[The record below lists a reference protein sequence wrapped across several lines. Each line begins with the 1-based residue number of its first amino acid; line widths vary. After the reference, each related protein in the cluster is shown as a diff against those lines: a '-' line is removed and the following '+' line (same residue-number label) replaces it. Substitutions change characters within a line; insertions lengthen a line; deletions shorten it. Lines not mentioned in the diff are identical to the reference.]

1 MDIIEE
7 LMVALISTFKSYL
20 DIVIVIY
27 ICLFIIVI
35 AIEVIFLIKNKSDIY
50 FIKQVFLFLYNYENN
65 QLKKEYE
72 INFLEKVAKEFNL
85 NNLVLLEKIKKD
97 NNFFF
102 SLISSNF
109 LSNQLNETNQ
119 DNSHIKL
126 NDKPIM
132 NKETKTKIK
141 EKQDENINNNY
152 KKIKNNLEQNSMN
165 GSLLNNSINNN
176 SSMVQLINKNNNKDI
191 INDLKNQQIELKK
204 AKKVKV

>member
-1 MDIIEE
+1 M
-7 LMVALISTFKSYL
+7 
-20 DIVIVIY
+20 
-27 ICLFIIVI
+27 
-35 AIEVIFLIKNKSDIY
+35 IKNKSDIY

-119 DNSHIKL
+119 DN
-126 NDKPIM
+126 
-132 NKETKTKIK
+132 
-141 EKQDENINNNY
+141 
-152 KKIKNNLEQNSMN
+152 
-165 GSLLNNSINNN
+165 
-176 SSMVQLINKNNNKDI
+176 
-191 INDLKNQQIELKK
+191 
-204 AKKVKV
+204 